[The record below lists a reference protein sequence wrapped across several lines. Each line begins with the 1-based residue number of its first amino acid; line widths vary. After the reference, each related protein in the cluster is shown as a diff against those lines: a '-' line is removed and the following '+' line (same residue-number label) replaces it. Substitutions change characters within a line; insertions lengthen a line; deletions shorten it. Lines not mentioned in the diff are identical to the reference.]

1 MIQLKE
7 FINEGSQISNVNKSI
22 SLINDAINNGEEID
36 EVIFDLLDGISN
48 NGEDDL
54 VVSNVE
60 GWFKQLKK

>member
-54 VVSNVE
+54 VVSNV
-60 GWFKQLKK
+60 

>member
-1 MIQLKE
+1 MKKLKE

-54 VVSNVE
+54 VVSNIE
-60 GWFKQLKK
+60 SWLKQLKK

>member
-1 MIQLKE
+1 MKKLKE
-7 FINEGSQISNVNKSI
+7 FINEGSQISNINKSI

-54 VVSNVE
+54 VVSNIE
-60 GWFKQLKK
+60 SWLKQLKK